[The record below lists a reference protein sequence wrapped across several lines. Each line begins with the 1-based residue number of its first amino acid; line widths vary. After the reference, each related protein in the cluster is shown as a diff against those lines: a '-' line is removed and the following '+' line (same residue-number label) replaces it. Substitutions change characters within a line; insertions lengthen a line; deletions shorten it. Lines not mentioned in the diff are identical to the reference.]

1 MEIDNT
7 NQTDSPTQ
15 ISPQNLPPQNN
26 PLINKKGAFLP
37 ILGIILLLL
46 IVGGEAYLLGQRS
59 NKTINNNNQ
68 SITPTSSPATNTSV
82 SAQPQQ
88 PVTKQKI
95 SFISDALYIADSD
108 GSNKELIYKP
118 HGESDIYLSWDW
130 SPDNQHLVTSAG
142 FIVNLVTKQQ
152 VKTAG
157 GRCHN
162 WSPDGKKIIYEGNG
176 ISIMDVSGQNAKQL
190 FTDGAL
196 CRGSNDVHHWLPDS
210 NSFIYTNNAGINKYS
225 LTTNT
230 NSLIYD
236 SNKNQIDA
244 LSVSVSKDGNQIV
257 FVGRTKY
264 NQAAPSSITNI
275 YTANIY
281 GTNIRQLT
289 NLKEID
295 QPGDAMFTPDGRQI
309 IFSVNNAYSQYN
321 GLSVLNIQDKSIKVL
336 SSAQADSYYPPNI
349 SSDGQFVSYDGS
361 SSGGTLGAHIINLQT
376 GKEVSLPEKA
386 FHVLWSK

>member
-152 VKTAG
+152 IK
-157 GRCHN
+157 
-162 WSPDGKKIIYEGNG
+162 SP
-176 ISIMDVSGQNAKQL
+176 
-190 FTDGAL
+190 
-196 CRGSNDVHHWLPDS
+196 
-210 NSFIYTNNAGINKYS
+210 
-225 LTTNT
+225 
-230 NSLIYD
+230 
-236 SNKNQIDA
+236 
-244 LSVSVSKDGNQIV
+244 
-257 FVGRTKY
+257 
-264 NQAAPSSITNI
+264 
-275 YTANIY
+275 
-281 GTNIRQLT
+281 
-289 NLKEID
+289 
-295 QPGDAMFTPDGRQI
+295 
-309 IFSVNNAYSQYN
+309 
-321 GLSVLNIQDKSIKVL
+321 
-336 SSAQADSYYPPNI
+336 
-349 SSDGQFVSYDGS
+349 
-361 SSGGTLGAHIINLQT
+361 
-376 GKEVSLPEKA
+376 
-386 FHVLWSK
+386 

>member
-1 MEIDNT
+1 
-7 NQTDSPTQ
+7 
-15 ISPQNLPPQNN
+15 
-26 PLINKKGAFLP
+26 
-37 ILGIILLLL
+37 
-46 IVGGEAYLLGQRS
+46 
-59 NKTINNNNQ
+59 
-68 SITPTSSPATNTSV
+68 
-82 SAQPQQ
+82 
-88 PVTKQKI
+88 
-95 SFISDALYIADSD
+95 
-108 GSNKELIYKP
+108 
-118 HGESDIYLSWDW
+118 
-130 SPDNQHLVTSAG
+130 
-142 FIVNLVTKQQ
+142 
-152 VKTAG
+152 
-157 GRCHN
+157 
-162 WSPDGKKIIYEGNG
+162 
-176 ISIMDVSGQNAKQL
+176 MDVSGQNAKQL

-275 YTANIY
+275 YTANID